1 MREHDILLGID
12 PDNGSYIRFGG
23 TESVALH
30 ARTRAGKGV
39 SFVIPNCFAWKGSLV
54 VFDIKGEIAKATAGY
69 RKEVLKQDV
78 YIIEPVARNGRSHRW
93 DPFACVDRTN
103 PMDRV
108 DAIWQIANQVFPD
121 SQEPSA
127 ANSNAAAFWE
137 PAGRQAFAAVA
148 CIFAET
154 ADLPL
159 TMKAILDVFVRSN
172 GPEWL
177 AHLITQRLTAGD
189 PYTQDAVTGISDYLT
204 GPEQQVE
211 GIRKTVSTRL
221 SAWTN
226 PRIAAATSFADVD
239 LRQIRRKPTT
249 IYVVVPPSA
258 VPRMRPLLRLFFHQ
272 LIEAN
277 TDVTPEEDP
286 SIRCQTLL
294 MMDEFIRLGR
304 MADFAE
310 SLQYISG
317 YGFRAALVVQSKP
330 QIESRYGAVEA
341 QDIFNNVGAEV
352 MFSVNDIK
360 LAREIEDRLG
370 DNTVLITTKNRP
382 RFWAGWNWAKHSEAE
397 HQHRRPLM
405 LKQEVIGLDHDKQI
419 VFFGGKK
426 DLTDRICWYSDENFM
441 NLVRPAPLPPI
452 LPLHVAYDD
461 GTTPVMRRRE
471 TVDVE
476 EIEEDA

>member
-1 MREHDILLGID
+1 MIQHKILLGID
-12 PDNGSYIRFGG
+12 PDDGSYIRFGG

-39 SFVIPNCFAWKGSLV
+39 SFVIPNCFAWPGSLV
-54 VFDIKGEIAKATAGY
+54 VFDIKGEVARATAGY
-69 RKEVLKQDV
+69 RRDVLKQDV
-78 YIIEPVARNGRSHRW
+78 YIIEPVARSGRSHRW
-93 DPFACVDRTN
+93 DPFASVDRTD
-103 PMDRV
+103 PVDRV

-121 SQEPSA
+121 SQEASA
-127 ANSNAAAFWE
+127 SSSNAAAFWE

-148 CIFAET
+148 SIFAET
-154 ADLPL
+154 PDYPL
-159 TMKAILDVFVRSN
+159 TMKSVLDVFVRSD

-177 AHLITQRLTAGD
+177 ARLITERLVAGD

-204 GPEQQVE
+204 GAEPQVD

-249 IYVVVPPSA
+249 IYIVVPPSA

-286 SIRCQTLL
+286 TITCQTLL

-330 QIESRYGAVEA
+330 QIEARYGKVEA

-352 MFSVNDIK
+352 MFSVNDLK
-360 LAREIEDRLG
+360 LAREIEERLG
-370 DNTVLITTKNRP
+370 DNTEIVHTVNQP
-382 RFWAGWNWAKHSEAE
+382 RFWAKWQWMRQSVAE
-397 HQHRRPLM
+397 HPHRRPLM
-405 LKQEVIGLDHDKQI
+405 LKQEVIGLDSNLQI

-426 DLTDRICWYSDENFM
+426 DLTERICWYQDENFM
-441 NLVRPAPLPPI
+441 HLVRPMPVPPM
-452 LPLHVAYDD
+452 LQLHIAYDD
-461 GTTPVMRRRE
+461 GTTRVMRRRE
-471 TVDVE
+471 SELVGE
-476 EIEEDA
+476 EA

>member
-12 PDNGSYIRFGG
+12 PKGGGYIRFGG

-39 SFVIPNCFAWKGSLV
+39 SFVIPNAFAWKGSLV

-78 YIIEPVARNGRSHRW
+78 FIVEPVARNGRSHRW
-93 DPFACVDRTN
+93 DPFGSVDRTN
-103 PMDRV
+103 PVDRV
-108 DAIWQIANQVFPD
+108 DQIWQIAYQLFPD
-121 SQEPSA
+121 SQEITSSGS
-127 ANSNAAAFWE
+127 NSAAFWE
-137 PAGRQAFAAVA
+137 PVGRQAFAAVA

-154 ADLPL
+154 PDLPL
-159 TMKAILDVFVRSN
+159 TMKAILNLFVRSD

-177 AHLITQRLTAGD
+177 AGLIADRLKAGD
-189 PYTQDAVTGISDYLT
+189 PYSLDAVTGVSDYVT
-204 GPEQQVE
+204 GPEMQSE

-226 PRIAAATSFADVD
+226 PRIAAATSFSDLD

-249 IYVVVPPSA
+249 IYIVVPPAA

-286 SIRCQTLL
+286 SITCQVLL

-330 QIESRYGAVEA
+330 QIEARYGAVEA

-360 LAREIEDRLG
+360 LAREIEERLG
-370 DNTVLITTKNRP
+370 DNTQTIVTLNRP
-382 RFWAGWNWAKHSEAE
+382 RFWASFNWAKQSEAE
-397 HQHRRPLM
+397 HPHRRPLM
-405 LKQEVIGLDHDKQI
+405 LKQEVIGMERSKQI
-419 VFFGGKK
+419 VFFGGRK
-426 DLTDRICWYSDENFM
+426 DLTDRICWYTDPNFKD
-441 NLVRPAPLPPI
+441 LVRPMPLPPI
-452 LPLHVAYDD
+452 LQLHVAYDD
-461 GTTPVMRRRE
+461 GTTRVLRRRDSE
-471 TVDVE
+471 PATNLVSD
-476 EIEEDA
+476 